1 MQNHFKQNI
10 KNHDTD
16 FSNWLRKLW
25 ISNCDERD
33 EYKEPKMSMQQ
44 YWHQYKW
51 WLRREYKFQRAR
63 NENMSV

>member
-1 MQNHFKQNI
+1 MQNHSKQNI

-51 WLRREYKFQRAR
+51 WLRREYKFQRGK
-63 NENMSV
+63 VL

>member
-51 WLRREYKFQRAR
+51 WLRREYKFQRGK
-63 NENMSV
+63 VL

>member
-10 KNHDTD
+10 KKHDTD

-51 WLRREYKFQRAR
+51 WLRREYKFQRGK
-63 NENMSV
+63 VL